1 MFGLKRKTKAKPE
14 PQSKPRNPDGP
25 ATSYLKYKIC
35 ISGSASPSVAAP
47 GTQKKTE
54 LMGRMIAE
62 RGMVLV
68 TGATTGIPYW
78 AAKGAKEAGG
88 IVIGLSPAASKL
100 AHVKTYHLPLEYHDL
115 IVYTG
120 FDYSG
125 RNLLLTRTADAV
137 ITICGRVGTLNEF
150 TIAFEDKKPQGVLT
164 HTGGESDE
172 IERILKIAHRG
183 MGKAIFDDD
192 PVKLLDKVIAMI
204 EKDEKRIEALTYV
217 QNPPSA
223 KRKRG

>member
-1 MFGLKRKTKAKPE
+1 MFGLKRKEEKKSKVKAAAK
-14 PQSKPRNPDGP
+14 SKKFDGP

-35 ISGSASPSVAAP
+35 ISGSASTSVATP
-47 GTQKKTE
+47 GTQEKTE

-78 AAKGAKEAGG
+78 AAKGAKKAGG

-100 AHVKTYHLPLEYHDL
+100 AHVKTYHLPLDYHDL

-150 TIAFEDKKPQGVLT
+150 TIAFEDHKPQGVLT

-172 IERILKIAHRG
+172 IKRILTIANRG
-183 MGKAIFDDD
+183 MGKVVFDDD
-192 PVKLLDKVIAMI
+192 PVKLLDKVQAMI
-204 EKDEKRIEALTYV
+204 EADEKRIEAL
-217 QNPPSA
+217 
-223 KRKRG
+223 K